1 MEGVMVE
8 VIILLSVDLMGGDC
22 DEFNAEYPNC
32 NVEDPYRTGDGRCD
46 GGAYNTT
53 ECGFDGVDCVCDVA
67 NFDELQGAIIG
78 DGDIKLIKL
87 CSGTIIFT
95 EQIDLS
101 GKQLTFTCP
110 NGGCVLDAARNSRL
124 FYINGGTSDISF
136 DGITLQNGNATGV
149 SPQ

>member
-1 MEGVMVE
+1 V
-8 VIILLSVDLMGGDC
+8 
-22 DEFNAEYPNC
+22 EYPGWI
-32 NVEDPYRTGDGRCD
+32 GDGRCD

-67 NFDELQGAIIG
+67 NFDELQGAIFG

-87 CSGTIIFT
+87 CSRTIVFT

-101 GKQLTFTCP
+101 GKQLTFRCP
-110 NGGCVLDAARNSRL
+110 NGGCVLDAAPNSRL

-136 DGITLQNGNATGV
+136 DGITFQNGNATTGV